1 MLPPVYPLVNVPAVR
16 AVAPEGAGNV
26 RLYPFG
32 EAPQGVAYPY
42 GTWQFPS
49 GVPENQLSGTPVID
63 QVRVQ
68 FDLYGESGAQA
79 RALATAVRNAI
90 EPTAHCVLF
99 FDQGR
104 DPDTNA
110 FRITA
115 SFDLWAAR
123 P

>member
-1 MLPPVYPLVNVPAVR
+1 MLPNVYPLVNVPAVR
-16 AVAPEGAGNV
+16 AVAPDGAGNV
-26 RLYPFG
+26 RVYPFG
-32 EAPQGVAYPY
+32 EAPQAGPYPY
-42 GTWQFPS
+42 ATFQFI
-49 GVPENQLSGTPVID
+49 SGTPANQLAGRPQVD

-68 FDLYGESGAQA
+68 FDAYGTTGAQA
-79 RALATAVRNAI
+79 RALAAAIRDAV
-90 EPTAHCVLF
+90 ELSAHCVLF

>member
-16 AVAPEGAGNV
+16 AIAPDGVSNV
-26 RLYPFG
+26 RVYPFG
-32 EAPQGVAYPY
+32 EAPQTIASPY
-42 GTWQFPS
+42 ATWQYVS
-49 GVPENQLSGTPVID
+49 GVPANQLQGRPQVD

-68 FDLYGESGAQA
+68 FDAYGTTGAQS
-79 RALATAVRNAI
+79 RALAAALRDAMEGT
-90 EPTAHCVLF
+90 THCVLF

-115 SFDLWAAR
+115 SFDLWASR